1 MMIRVLNQRQTFEI
15 QPRNPFLIDFGR
27 FSIKVAKGFD
37 ETFKTFK
44 KLLCTLKAD
53 SLS

>member
-1 MMIRVLNQRQTFEI
+1 MIRVLNQRPAFEI
-15 QPRNPFLIDFGR
+15 QQRNLFLLDFGR
-27 FSIKVAKGFD
+27 FSIEVAKRFH